1 MLYIVQVLYVSF
13 RPTALAGEGLVEL
26 LSQPQVCHFLFSTPM
41 SEVQDKNIYKHGTL
55 RKVNCTIMHIYTA
68 KNMLKYIH
76 MQRRLCIACA
86 VTSVNLQCCAGSLT
100 EGSPHWECSN
110 HWQAR
115 HPPSGSTSH
124 WQPFDWKT
132 LACLESPFTVHR
144 RLELSQLLVMS
155 NIKTPV
161 A

>member
-41 SEVQDKNIYKHGTL
+41 SEVQDNNIYKHGTL
-55 RKVNCTIMHIYTA
+55 RKVNCTIMHICTA

-86 VTSVNLQCCAGSLT
+86 VTSVNLQCCAGSRT

-110 HWQAR
+110 NSGRQDIHRQGAP
-115 HPPSGSTSH
+115 HIGSPSIGRLLHVWRVLLLYIAGSNCH
-124 WQPFDWKT
+124 N
-132 LACLESPFTVHR
+132 C
-144 RLELSQLLVMS
+144 
-155 NIKTPV
+155 
-161 A
+161 